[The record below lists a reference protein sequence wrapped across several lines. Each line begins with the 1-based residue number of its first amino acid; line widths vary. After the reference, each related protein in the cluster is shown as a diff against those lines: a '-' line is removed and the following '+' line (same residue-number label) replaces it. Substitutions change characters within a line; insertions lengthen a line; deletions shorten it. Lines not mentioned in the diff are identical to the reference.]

1 MTTQQEQLKKIIKSS
16 WLNTNA
22 RESLLKLNQSIA
34 KLNRIN
40 DNQCLLLASAILS
53 AMRIDEV
60 KLEKELLEELR
71 FLKVKEENFN
81 IMPSDIVFQRVAK
94 AIASHAQ
101 EIIKF
106 EEE

>member
-1 MTTQQEQLKKIIKSS
+1 MTTQEQLEKII
-16 WLNTNA
+16 
-22 RESLLKLNQSIA
+22 EFYVGSLIPDRHK
-34 KLNRIN
+34 K
-40 DNQCLLLASAILS
+40 DLASAIHS

-94 AIASHAQ
+94 AVASHAQ